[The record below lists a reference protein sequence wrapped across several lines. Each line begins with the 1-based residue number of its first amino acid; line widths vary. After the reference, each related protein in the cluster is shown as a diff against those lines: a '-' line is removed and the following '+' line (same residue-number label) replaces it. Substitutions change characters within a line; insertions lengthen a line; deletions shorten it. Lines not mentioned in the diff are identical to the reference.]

1 MDKHEIAL
9 QLTLKALEDEKHC
22 FITPQSYA
30 YNSQETA
37 EEQNA
42 FNAKQI
48 SDFYNAILNA
58 IQ

>member
-9 QLTLKALEDEKHC
+9 QLTLKALDNNNNLLIC
-22 FITPQSYA
+22 YQNYD
-30 YNSQETA
+30 YYSQEKA